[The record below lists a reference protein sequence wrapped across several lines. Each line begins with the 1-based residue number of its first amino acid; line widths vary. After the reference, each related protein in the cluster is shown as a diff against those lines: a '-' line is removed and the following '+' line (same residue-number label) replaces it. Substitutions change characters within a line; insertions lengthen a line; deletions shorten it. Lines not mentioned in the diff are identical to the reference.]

1 MEGIL
6 GIAGIAGGAVI
17 CVLALLWVAASIYRQ
32 VPPNRALIVFGF
44 GGTSIVTAG
53 GKLVIPMIQSAKE
66 LSLELMS
73 FDVTPEQDLYTSQ
86 GIAVS
91 VEAVAQIKVKSDVKS
106 IQTAAEQFLDK
117 KQEEREHLIKLV
129 MEGHLRG
136 ITGLLTVEQIVK
148 EPENVVSR
156 VRETVA
162 EDLDKMGLELISFTI
177 RKVTDDQEYISNM
190 GRPDVAKVKR
200 MAEIADAEASRDIQI
215 RRAET
220 AREAAVAQASADQ
233 ARVLAQSISETA
245 QAEAMRDLNSKKAEY
260 DARVNEQRAL
270 AEKAYDIA
278 ANQAQQKVVAEQV
291 RISQAEKQEQLRV
304 QELEVQRRELEL
316 EATMIK
322 QANAEQRRIE
332 IMAEAERQRLGREA
346 TGRAEAL
353 REQGRAESEVVAM
366 RGKAE
371 AEALKARGEAEA
383 DIVRAKGQAEAD
395 AMQKRADAYERY
407 TEAAILDRML
417 ASLPE
422 MATAF
427 SQSLQQVDKITIVSA
442 GDGRGGPSALTG
454 EVAKMV
460 AQLPEVVQSIT
471 GQSIGDL
478 LDRVRGA
485 AAAQA
490 PAAAEAPERKG
501 APAVRIPLETKGP
514 GA

>member
-1 MEGIL
+1 MDGFWGL
-6 GIAGIAGGAVI
+6 AWVVGAAVI
-17 CVLALLWVAASIYRQ
+17 VVLILMWLVASIYRQ
-32 VPPNRALIVFGF
+32 VPPNRALIVFGIR
-44 GGTSIVTAG
+44 GTSIVTTG
-53 GKLVIPMIQSAKE
+53 GKLVVPMVESARE

-91 VEAVAQIKVKSDVKS
+91 VEAVAQIKVKSDVRS

-117 KQEEREHLIKLV
+117 KQAEREHLIKLV

-177 RKVTDDQEYISNM
+177 RKVTDEQEYIANM

-200 MAEIADAEASRDIQI
+200 MAEIADAEANRDIQI

-233 ARVLAQSISETA
+233 ERVLAQSLSETA

-278 ANQAQQKVVAEQV
+278 ANQAQQKVIAEQV

-346 TGRAEAL
+346 AGRAEAL
-353 REQGRAESEVVAM
+353 REQGRAEAEVTSM

-427 SQSLQQVDKITIVSA
+427 SQSLQKVDKITIVSA
-442 GDGRGGPSALTG
+442 GDGKAGASALTG

-460 AQLPEVVQSIT
+460 AQLPEVVQTIT
-471 GQSIGDL
+471 GQSISDL
-478 LDRVRGA
+478 LARVRGT
-485 AAAQA
+485 
-490 PAAAEAPERKG
+490 AAAEPLTAPQG
-501 APAVRIPLETKGP
+501 QAGPTIRIPLGDKGP
-514 GA
+514 SA